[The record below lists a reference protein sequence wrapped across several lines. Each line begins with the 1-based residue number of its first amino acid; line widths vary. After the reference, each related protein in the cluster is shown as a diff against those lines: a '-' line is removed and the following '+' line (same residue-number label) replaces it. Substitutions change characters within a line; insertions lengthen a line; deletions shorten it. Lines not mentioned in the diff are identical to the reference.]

1 MRALL
6 LVTLLGGIASADTFG
21 GFAGTDRSYLVSP
34 DRVCTPLPLTATSGA
49 PTCEKAAADVIA
61 KLDFKPLVQQSGPKA
76 DFAATASGRTLTVTK
91 GDGTVIA
98 TWSASDPISKV
109 AGVYSSQ
116 YADRVAIAYVARRL
130 GKDVTDVV
138 AFDVG
143 RTKTQTPDPIQTP
156 TPPAQVV
163 VENPQIKKAVDTAR
177 KASKAKQL
185 AAWHA
190 VLAIDPQHSES
201 LYQIAVLQAGAKK
214 TSEAL
219 ASLGALSQSTRADA
233 IEWLVEARYAK
244 SFEALR
250 GDTTFRKD
258 VGFDRKPVNAYERLM
273 GFGGTWEQTGT
284 SCDTPEVRFVATRD
298 RVVRV
303 NVKSACSGNAYDLP
317 FKGTWSLEGD
327 QVVLTFATRGKA
339 VAADDQSVCQFEPH
353 ADEDA
358 LHCAL
363 GKDIEFSVLPTR
375 R

>member
-21 GFAGTDRSYLVSP
+21 GFAGTDRSYLVTP
-34 DRVCTPLPLTATSGA
+34 DKVCNPLPLTATSGA

-61 KLDFKPLVQQSGPKA
+61 KLDFKPLLQQSGPKA
-76 DFAATASGRTLTVTK
+76 DFAATASGRTLTITK

-98 TWSASDPISKV
+98 TWSAADPISKV
-109 AGVYSSQ
+109 SSVYGSQ
-116 YADRVAIAYVARRL
+116 YADRVAAAYITRRL
-130 GKDVTDVV
+130 GKDVTDVI

-143 RTKTQTPDPIQTP
+143 RTKTTPQTPDTTP
-156 TPPAQVV
+156 TPPTPVV
-163 VENPQIKKAVDTAR
+163 VADPKVTTAVDAAR
-177 KASKAKQL
+177 KAPKAKQL
-185 AAWHA
+185 AAWQA
-190 VLAIDPQHSES
+190 VLAIDAQHSES
-201 LYQIAVLQAGAKK
+201 LYQIAAIQAGAKK
-214 TSEAL
+214 QSEAL
-219 ASLGALSQSTRADA
+219 ASLGALATSTRPDA

-250 GDTTFRKD
+250 GDTAFRRD
-258 VGFDRKPVNAYERLM
+258 VGFDRKATAPYERLM
-273 GFGGTWEQTGT
+273 GFGGKWEQTGT

-303 NVKSACSGNAYDLP
+303 NVKSACSGSAYDLP
-317 FKGTWSLEGD
+317 FKGTWRLEGD

-339 VAADDQSVCQFEPH
+339 VAADDESVCQFEAH
-353 ADEDA
+353 GDEDG

-363 GKDIEFSVLPTR
+363 GKDIEFTVLPSR